1 MKATKKGKVCLAC
14 RKRPAKDHD
23 EVVGFCGRCWPH
35 LILSSRTAEV
45 IDPRSGQAW
54 PVLDLISPRTT
65 V

>member
-14 RKRPAKDHD
+14 RKRPAA
-23 EVVGFCGRCWPH
+23 ELGFCAECQSR
-35 LILSSRTAEV
+35 LTLSSRTGEV